1 MGDMENG
8 HKQPTNQ
15 KQWAM
20 RDSNPQSRDY
30 ESPALTVKLIAL
42 TNEWNGICT
51 HIEGLCS
58 SALVKLSTLTKNY
71 ITSEYDINNHIH
83 LLRDVFQKIKKRVDK
98 VKFQPI

>member
-1 MGDMENG
+1 MENG
-8 HKQPTNQ
+8 HKQPTKQ
-15 KQWAM
+15 KQWAV
-20 RDSNPQSRDY
+20 RATIPQPTNY
-30 ESPALTVKLIAL
+30 EFAALPIELTAL